1 MLKRARKEKNKKT
14 GKEKKPKGFKSSY
27 QNYSKTIVISRQRTA
42 DARNDAQI
50 FEEQRKVN
58 MAEREKDR
66 EFMLH
71 LGKIFAQKE
80 D

>member
-42 DARNDAQI
+42 DARNEKSG
-50 FEEQRKVN
+50 EEQRKVN

>member
-1 MLKRARKEKNKKT
+1 MLKRAREEKNKKT
-14 GKEKKPKGFKSSY
+14 TNEKKPKGFKSSY
-27 QNYSKTIVISRQRTA
+27 WNYSKTIVISRQRTA

-50 FEEQRKVN
+50 LEEQRKVD

-66 EFMLH
+66 EFILH
-71 LGKIFAQKE
+71 LGKIFAQKQ

>member
-14 GKEKKPKGFKSSY
+14 GKEKKPKDFKSSY